1 MIQKISLV
9 LLFIGLIV
17 SSLPAYNDS
26 ARKDDE
32 VGYALLQRIVT
43 MFHEMAATGTG
54 GRGKVDSALAAL
66 MADARQALS
75 DKKIDN
81 VFFYRFNRLLMFIK
95 LTIVE
100 DEQGILKPLIE
111 SEIERF
117 VLDKTGEKI
126 NMQEGSIGIVAQAV
140 AEGIID
146 LHLYLKTKPERV
158 KILKD
163 MEQKSE
169 KSPN

>member
-26 ARKDDE
+26 SLKDEE
-32 VGYALLQRIVT
+32 VGYALLQRIVN
-43 MFHEMAATGTG
+43 MFQEMAATGTG
-54 GRGKVDSALAAL
+54 GREKVDSALSGL

-75 DKKIDN
+75 EKKIDS
-81 VFFYRFNRLLMFIK
+81 VFFYRFNRLLMIIK

-100 DEQGILKPLIE
+100 DEKGILKPLIE

-117 VLDKTGEKI
+117 VLHGLLSFHPSKALG
-126 NMQEGSIGIVAQAV
+126 AV
-140 AEGIID
+140 GF
-146 LHLYLKTKPERV
+146 ERT
-158 KILKD
+158 
-163 MEQKSE
+163 
-169 KSPN
+169 SPPFFLAWTVHPFSHCFVIFIQIAVRP

>member
-1 MIQKISLV
+1 
-9 LLFIGLIV
+9 
-17 SSLPAYNDS
+17 
-26 ARKDDE
+26 
-32 VGYALLQRIVT
+32 
-43 MFHEMAATGTG
+43 MFQEMAATGTG
-54 GRGKVDSALAAL
+54 GREKVDSALSGL

-75 DKKIDN
+75 EKKIDS
-81 VFFYRFNRLLMFIK
+81 VFFYRFNRLLMIIK

-100 DEQGILKPLIE
+100 DEKGILKPLIE

-126 NMQEGSIGIVAQAV
+126 NQQEDSIGTVAQAV

-146 LHLYLKTKPERV
+146 LHLYLRTKPERL

-163 MEQKSE
+163 MEHKSE